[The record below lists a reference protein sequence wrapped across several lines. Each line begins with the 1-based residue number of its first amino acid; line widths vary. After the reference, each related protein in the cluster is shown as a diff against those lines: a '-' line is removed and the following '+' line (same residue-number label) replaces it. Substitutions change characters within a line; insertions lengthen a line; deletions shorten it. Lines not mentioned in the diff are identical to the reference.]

1 MKKILILPIFGL
13 LLTWLNSCQKD
24 DRLKGIADAPV
35 VYAVQAAQLTYPIS
49 VKLIGDVQSYIFS
62 AGYGGLKTPGSD
74 VPVVFTVDSAALA
87 MYNTTLSSGGI
98 KPYLPLPA
106 ANYVIPS
113 LTATIPAN
121 GVLTDPLSLKINAA
135 GLNSNSRYALALTL
149 KSAANF
155 TINNNV
161 KTILFTIDRLD
172 NIYAGAYN
180 SKGTRQNYDA
190 SGNASGAPS
199 IFNFIKNLSTVSKDT
214 SAVDAV
220 ANLGANRP
228 NTLFMLAV
236 DASSNKVSISGY
248 LDNPAN
254 PIINEP
260 GKTSSYDPASKT
272 FYLYYRYTLTTSGG
286 IYRVMADTLT
296 KQ

>member
-199 IFNFIKNLSTVSKDT
+199 IFNFIKNLSTVS
-214 SAVDAV
+214 
-220 ANLGANRP
+220 
-228 NTLFMLAV
+228 
-236 DASSNKVSISGY
+236 ISGY